1 MLAHTSLHL
10 CPPPSPNMHGR
21 ASLHINGSLSASG
34 LSPRRRQVRGEATT
48 PGGSPDFSPGE
59 IGALRLVTC
68 EGNQVRQAE
77 AVGQDDE
84 LHVIQ
89 VGAGGEHAGVQVL
102 QHCPHAALASVR
114 ERHLPGVEQSSEVW
128 R

>member
-1 MLAHTSLHL
+1 M
-10 CPPPSPNMHGR
+10 
-21 ASLHINGSLSASG
+21 
-34 LSPRRRQVRGEATT
+34 RGEATT

-84 LHVIQ
+84 LHVVQ

-114 ERHLPGVEQSSEVW
+114 ERHLPGVGTEQRGLALGEESPSSEKPQGPGLRGRSPCDRWPAIPVLP
-128 R
+128 RPCSEAP